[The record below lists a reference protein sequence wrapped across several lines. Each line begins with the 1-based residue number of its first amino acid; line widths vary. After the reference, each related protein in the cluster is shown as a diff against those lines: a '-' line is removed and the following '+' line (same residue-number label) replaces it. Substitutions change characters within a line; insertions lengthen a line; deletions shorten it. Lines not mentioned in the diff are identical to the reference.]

1 MEITQTRA
9 RARIQGAGDWAAVS
23 GLATF
28 RQCRRG
34 VLVTVEVQGLP
45 QKEEPEPWL
54 GVGIQ
59 PRWPAKDQAGPV
71 PAPETVTKETV
82 PDPSPGDL
90 PPLLGCEGVAFA
102 SFLTGRFR
110 VEQII
115 GQRLLI
121 CTRWGETLRESGTKK
136 GHTIAW
142 GEIVAGC

>member
-45 QKEEPEPWL
+45 RKEEPEPWL

-59 PRWPAKDQAGPV
+59 PHGPGPDQTSSAPVLETAPQEDHSGP
-71 PAPETVTKETV
+71 
-82 PDPSPGDL
+82 SSGGL

-102 SFLTGRFR
+102 SFLTGQFR

-121 CTRWGETLRESGTKK
+121 CTPWGENTREFGAKK